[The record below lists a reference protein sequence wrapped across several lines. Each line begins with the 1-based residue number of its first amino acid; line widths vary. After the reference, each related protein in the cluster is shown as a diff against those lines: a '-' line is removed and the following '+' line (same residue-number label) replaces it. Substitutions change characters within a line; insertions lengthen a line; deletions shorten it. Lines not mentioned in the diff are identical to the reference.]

1 MKLLAADLLLNAP
14 DPATGRPADPHERI
28 AEAVRGAVWA
38 EEVGFDGIGIGER
51 HAAPF
56 LSSAPT
62 VLLAHIAALTSRVRL
77 VSTVTVLPLL
87 DPVRVAED
95 FATIDSLSGGRVD
108 VIIGKGNDPVQNRLF
123 GYELD
128 DQWRLNREKYEL
140 LRRLWHEESVT
151 WDGGDG
157 AVRPPLTDATTLPR
171 PVQQPIPVWHG
182 SASSTESTELAARFG
197 EPIFSANAFHPTKKY
212 TDLVLHY
219 RERLAAHGH
228 DPESGIVG
236 VGCGGVYVSERSQ
249 DAVEAMRPRYRA
261 FLESPAAKHNAP
273 EFTDVEDAI
282 ERGPLLVGSPEQVVE
297 KLARW
302 DAGFGGVEVLQ
313 LNLQGIGVPAE
324 EHRATLELFL
334 DRVAPVLRAELP
346 SRVWPDTAPD
356 TGVAA

>member
-1 MKLLAADLLLNAP
+1 MKLLAADLVLNAP
-14 DPATGRPADPHERI
+14 DPGTGRVPDPHERL

-38 EEVGFDGIGIGER
+38 EQAGFDAVGIGER

-56 LSSAPT
+56 LSSSPT
-62 VLLAHIAALTSRVRL
+62 VLLATIAAQTERVRL

-95 FATIDSLSGGRVD
+95 YATIDSLSGGRVD
-108 VIIGKGNDPVQNRLF
+108 LVIGKGNDPVQNRLF
-123 GYELD
+123 GYDLD

-140 LRRLWHEESVT
+140 LRRLWHEEEVT
-151 WDGGDG
+151 WSGS
-157 AVRPPLTDATTLPR
+157 VRPPLERATTLPR
-171 PVQQPIPVWHG
+171 PRQQPIPVWHG

-197 EPIFSANAFHPTKKY
+197 EPVFSANAFHPTKKY
-212 TDLVLHY
+212 TELVRHY

-228 DPESGIVG
+228 DPACGVVG

-249 DAVEAMRPRYRA
+249 DAVDVMRPRYEA
-261 FLESPAAKHNAP
+261 FLATPAAQHNAP
-273 EFTDVEDAI
+273 EFTTVEDAI
-282 ERGPLLVGSPEQVVE
+282 ERGPLLVGSPQQIVE

-302 DAGFGGVEVLQ
+302 DEEFGGVEVLQ
-313 LNLQGIGVPAE
+313 LGLQGIGVPAA

-346 SRVWPDTAPD
+346 SRVWPDTEV
-356 TGVAA
+356 TG

>member
-1 MKLLAADLLLNAP
+1 MKLLAADLLLNPP
-14 DPATGRPADPHERI
+14 DPATGRAPDPHERI

-38 EEVGFDGIGIGER
+38 EQAGFDAVGIGER

-62 VLLAHIAALTSRVRL
+62 VLLAHIAALTTRVRL

-108 VIIGKGNDPVQNRLF
+108 LVIGKGNDPVQNRLF

-151 WDGGDG
+151 WDGD
-157 AVRPPLTDATTLPR
+157 VRPPLTDATTLPR
-171 PVQQPIPVWHG
+171 PVQQRIPVWHG

-197 EPIFSANAFHPTKKY
+197 EPVFSANAFHPTKKY

-228 DPESGIVG
+228 DPACGVVG
-236 VGCGGVYVSERSQ
+236 VGCGGVYVAENSQ
-249 DAVEAMRPRYRA
+249 DAVEAMRPHYRA

-273 EFTDVEDAI
+273 EFTDVEDAV
-282 ERGPLLVGSPEQVVE
+282 ERGPLLVGSPQQITE

-302 DAGFGGVEVLQ
+302 DDEFGGVEVLQ
-313 LNLQGIGVPAE
+313 LGLQGLGVPAD

-346 SRVWPDTAPD
+346 SRVWPDTELTA
-356 TGVAA
+356 

>member
-1 MKLLAADLLLNAP
+1 MRLLAADLLLNAP
-14 DPATGRPADPHERI
+14 DPVTGRQADPHERI

-38 EEVGFDGIGIGER
+38 EEVGFDAVGIGER

-62 VLLAHIAALTSRVRL
+62 VLLAHIAALTTRVRL

-108 VIIGKGNDPVQNRLF
+108 LVIGKGNDPVQNRLF
-123 GYELD
+123 GYDLD

-140 LRRLWHEESVT
+140 LRRLWHEEDVT
-151 WDGGDG
+151 WSGD
-157 AVRPPLTDATTLPR
+157 ARPALTGATTLPR

-197 EPIFSANAFHPTKKY
+197 EPVFSANAFHPTEKY
-212 TDLVLHY
+212 TGLVRHY

-228 DPESGIVG
+228 DPERGVVG
-236 VGCGGVYVSERSQ
+236 VGCGGLYVRGNSQ

-261 FLESPAAKHNAP
+261 FLESPAARHNAP
-273 EFTDVEDAI
+273 EFTDVKEAI
-282 ERGPLLVGSPEQVVE
+282 ERGPLLVGSPQQVAE

-302 DAGFGGVEVLQ
+302 DEEFGGVEVLQ
-313 LNLQGIGVPAE
+313 VGLQGIGVPAG
-324 EHRATLELFL
+324 EHRASLELFL

-346 SRVWPDTAPD
+346 SRVWPDTGVAD